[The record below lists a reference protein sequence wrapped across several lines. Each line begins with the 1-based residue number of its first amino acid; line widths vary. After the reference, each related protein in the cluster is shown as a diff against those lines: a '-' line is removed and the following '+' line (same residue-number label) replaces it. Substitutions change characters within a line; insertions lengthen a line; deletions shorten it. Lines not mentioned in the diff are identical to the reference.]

1 VEKKIRTIR
10 WVTFFALLTTAAV
23 YLFPLIEW
31 KPAIVVGGLLLVL
44 SAAIMLTWALESWL
58 RFLTSQAVSI
68 DKSRRDLSVVLENQD
83 VKFLLDTNRDLIS
96 AQSAREVVEMIMRAG
111 ISLFE
116 ATGASFVSFD
126 EWGSSLPP
134 ITCGVI
140 PVEGQQQW
148 MNRLSNPA
156 TRQICRNCENR
167 EADTDCILS
176 RDVNNNLI
184 RVICQPIC
192 DNTREIGVINF
203 FFKSPKIVDLSHR
216 DLLNKLTDRATST
229 LDSIQKHDK
238 EIAALRLLQSS
249 PVNKE
254 LPDRLTDLASNLKQ
268 AMGLKSALFWISEG
282 LLCDFSTP
290 TIIPQLKNT
299 HASIEINSDDPFIK
313 DIWQSILCSQQ
324 IISLEHVAVDSNG
337 VRTVFLA
344 IPLVWQTERPIGLLL
359 LVNKEPLRLNN
370 LQKRMLQTIAGEAS
384 LLIQNSRLLVQTEY
398 QAVLDERTRLAR
410 EIHDGLAQT
419 LAFLKIQSVQM
430 QNYLRTGNL
439 TKLDEFL
446 SSNTQTLAVAYQDA
460 RQAIDNLRSVPEI
473 TTQEWLLKLSHDFS
487 DATGIFVDVSQLKV
501 PMIFPPTV
509 QAQLIRIVQEAFS
522 NIRKHAHAHKVSLIG
537 YVRSDEIIL
546 DIRDDGIGFEPG
558 QIEME
563 SRYGLVGMRERADM
577 IGGEFQIISKQGKGT
592 TIRISLPSGEH
603 FR

>member
-31 KPAIVVGGLLLVL
+31 KPVIVVGGLLLVL

-58 RFLTSQAVSI
+58 RFFLNHAVRN
-68 DKSRRDLSVVLENQD
+68 DNSRLDFSVALENPD

-96 AQSAREVVEMIMRAG
+96 AQSAREVVEILMRAG

-116 ATGASFVSFD
+116 ATGASFVSFE

-148 MNRLSNPA
+148 VNRLSNPA
-156 TRQICRNCENR
+156 TRQICRNCANR
-167 EADTDCILS
+167 EANTDCILCH
-176 RDVNNNLI
+176 DINNNLKWI
-184 RVICQPIC
+184 ICQPIC
-192 DNTREIGVINF
+192 DNTRELGVINYF
-203 FFKSPKIVDLSHR
+203 LNYPKIVDLSHR
-216 DLLNKLTDRATST
+216 EVINKLTDRATST
-229 LDSIQKHDK
+229 LISIQKHDQ

-254 LPDRLTDLASNLKQ
+254 LPDRLTDLALNLEQ
-268 AMGLKSALFWISEG
+268 TIGVKSALFWISEG
-282 LLCDFSTP
+282 LLGDLSSP
-290 TIIPQLKNT
+290 TIIPQLKKNQS
-299 HASIEINSDDPFIK
+299 SIEINSDDPFIK
-313 DIWQSILCSQQ
+313 DIWQSTLRSQQ
-324 IISLEHVAVDSNG
+324 IISLEHVAVESDGARN
-337 VRTVFLA
+337 VFLA
-344 IPLVWQTERPIGLLL
+344 VPLVWQTERPIGLLL
-359 LVNKEPLRLNN
+359 LVSNEPLCLNDIQM
-370 LQKRMLQTIAGEAS
+370 LMLQTIAGEAS
-384 LLIQNSRLLVQTEY
+384 LLIKDSRLLIQTEY

-446 SSNTQTLAVAYQDA
+446 SSNTKTLAAAYQDA

-473 TTQEWLLKLSHDFS
+473 ATQEWLLRLAHDFS

-501 PMIFPPTV
+501 PMSFPPTV

-537 YVRSDEIIL
+537 YEHSDEIVL
-546 DIRDDGIGFEPG
+546 EIRDDGIGFEPG

-577 IGGEFQIISKQGKGT
+577 IGGEFQIISRQGKGT
-592 TIRISLPSGEH
+592 TIRISLPSGEYVQ
-603 FR
+603 